1 MGRCVYVCVCVCVRA
16 LLMCARVRLTC
27 VDAVVV
33 RGAVAIKGEGGA
45 REGAGVCCW
54 ANSELAP
61 PMAPS
66 PVTDVDPSPMEN
78 TPEAWRKR

>member
-1 MGRCVYVCVCVCVRA
+1 
-16 LLMCARVRLTC
+16 VRLTC

-54 ANSELAP
+54 AKSELAP

-66 PVTDVDPSPMEN
+66 PVTDDNPSPMEN
-78 TPEAWRKR
+78 APERQRNR